1 VITLL
6 SVAKAFTERGQ
17 APNVVLRPTSIN
29 LPTDQCV
36 GILAVRRAGKTTLLQ
51 MLARNLAPDAGVI
64 FAPSAMSPV
73 VNSSGLFH
81 PQLTGMENVQFIARA
96 YGVDSNRLLETADAF
111 WPVELSLE
119 QPIRTQPLAARRSLE
134 AALLT
139 VLHFD
144 CYLYDD
150 VAQFE
155 PEFFERCYDAA
166 MQRQAAIVFTTGNP
180 KLVRQFAEFTLVID
194 DATLHP
200 FDHAEEAIEFFGQ
213 RTH

>member
-1 VITLL
+1 M

-17 APNVVLRPTSIN
+17 APNVVLRPTSID
-29 LPTDQCV
+29 LPTDRCV
-36 GILAVRRAGKTTLLQ
+36 AILAVRRAGKTTLLQ
-51 MLARNLAPDAGVI
+51 MLARNVAPDMGVILAPRSI
-64 FAPSAMSPV
+64 SPV

-81 PQLTGMENVQFIARA
+81 PQLTAMENVQFIARA
-96 YGVDSNRLLETADAF
+96 YGVDANRLLETADAF
-111 WPVELSLE
+111 CPVALSLE
-119 QPIRTQPLAARRSLE
+119 QPIRTQPLASRRSLE

-155 PEFFERCYDAA
+155 PQFFERCYEAA
-166 MQRQAAIVFTTGNP
+166 IQRQASLVFTTGNP
-180 KLVRQFAEFTLVID
+180 KFVRQFAAFTIVID

-200 FDHAEEAIEFFGQ
+200 FERAEEAIEFFGQ
-213 RTH
+213 RVH